1 MRHALETVAVFTCS
15 CSFSSALLA
24 APQTLQS
31 TFLTVGNGATH
42 PHMCLGCS
50 VKNKSHHAGGP
61 SAVVWRPSLEIDA
74 HGWGTPEQTQA
85 LLEMHVAKPTEM
97 PALELQL
104 IRQRKRRYSSL
115 KGYR

>member
-1 MRHALETVAVFTCS
+1 M
-15 CSFSSALLA
+15 
-24 APQTLQS
+24 
-31 TFLTVGNGATH
+31 
-42 PHMCLGCS
+42 
-50 VKNKSHHAGGP
+50 
-61 SAVVWRPSLEIDA
+61 VWRPSLEIDA